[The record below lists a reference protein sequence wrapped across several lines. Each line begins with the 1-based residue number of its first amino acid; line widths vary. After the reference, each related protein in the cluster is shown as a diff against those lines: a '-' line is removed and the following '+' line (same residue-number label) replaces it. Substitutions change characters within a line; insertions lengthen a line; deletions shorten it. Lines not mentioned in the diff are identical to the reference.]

1 MKSPNTPQLLRNKN
15 KNKVEL
21 IKYKL
26 WPHHKIIIYIFVKYD
41 INQLNQFISL
51 EVHKMTTSAS
61 AKND

>member
-21 IKYKL
+21 MKYKL
-26 WPHHKIIIYIFVKYD
+26 WPHHKSYIYIFVKYD
-41 INQLNQFISL
+41 INQFISR

>member
-1 MKSPNTPQLLRNKN
+1 MQ
-15 KNKVEL
+15 
-21 IKYKL
+21 YKL

-41 INQLNQFISL
+41 INQFISL

>member
-1 MKSPNTPQLLRNKN
+1 MKSPNTPKLFILEIRE
-15 KNKVEL
+15 VEL
-21 IKYKL
+21 MQYKL

-41 INQLNQFISL
+41 INQFISR

>member
-1 MKSPNTPQLLRNKN
+1 MQ
-15 KNKVEL
+15 
-21 IKYKL
+21 YKL

-51 EVHKMTTSAS
+51 EVRKMTTSAS